1 MTAKNT
7 QNIAEIPIHGSTV
20 LRADIPATCK
30 WHVEDIYANE
40 EAWQAACA
48 KFKELLDV
56 LKQMQGKIT
65 TAQALYD
72 ALSLQDRLAQLIDKI
87 YAYARLQQDADN
99 TDQHLQAL
107 SGEAEGLVAA
117 FSNANSFIEPE
128 MLSLGKDKVEAMF
141 AEEPQ
146 LAEYKFYI
154 ENLLRLSEHVLS
166 ADKEAIFAQSHLATC
181 SAANAFRSLVSA
193 DMEFPSITDGE
204 GKPALVSE
212 GNYMLNMT
220 STDRILRKN
229 SFQGLMGTYHK
240 FRNTL
245 ATTLT
250 GSARTAYFFAS
261 VHNYKDTLESCLA
274 QDNIPTSLYDG
285 LIQTVHDNFA
295 PLHEYMQLKKDVL
308 GYDQLHPYDIYVPL
322 SNAGDSF
329 HCTFPEACAQVEA
342 ALAPLGE
349 DYVKTLHHGLTSGW
363 IDVYENKGKRSGAY
377 SWGVYGVHPY
387 VLLNYQTRYN
397 SISTIAHELGH
408 ALHSYYSSQNQTYVN
423 SEYTIF
429 CAEVASTTNENLLL
443 EYTLAHATDEQKIY
457 LLNQFLEQVR
467 TTVYRQVQF
476 AEFEKFIHS
485 EITAGR
491 TLQAEKLENYWL
503 ESNKAYYGPALTVDE
518 ELASE
523 WSRIPHLYTPFYVYK
538 YATGYSAATAF
549 ASAILNKEPQA
560 VEKYL
565 GFLKAGGSD
574 YSLNILKNA
583 GVDLTTPQPVT
594 VTLQKFAAKLKE
606 LKALLEK

>member
-1 MTAKNT
+1 MTEKNT
-7 QNIAEIPIHGSTV
+7 QIPAHGSNISRAEIP
-20 LRADIPATCK
+20 AACK
-30 WHVEDIYANE
+30 WHVQDIYADE
-40 EAWQAACA
+40 VAWQEACA
-48 KFKELLDV
+48 NFQKQLAV
-56 LKQMQGKIT
+56 LKTMQGQIT
-65 TAQALYD
+65 TAKALYD
-72 ALSLQDRLAQLIDKI
+72 ALHLQDVLAQLIDKI

-107 SGEAEGLVAA
+107 SGEAEGLAA
-117 FSNANSFIEPE
+117 EFSNANSFIEPE
-128 MLSLGKDKVEAMF
+128 MLALGKEKVQEMLAS
-141 AEEPQ
+141 EPF
-146 LAEYKFYI
+146 LKEYEFYI
-154 ENLLRLSEHVLS
+154 ANLLRLSDHVLS

-181 SAANAFRSLVSA
+181 SAANAFRALVSA

-204 GKPALVSE
+204 GKPAIVSE
-212 GNYMLNMT
+212 GNYILNM
-220 STDRILRKN
+220 SSSDRTLRKN

-250 GSARTAYFFAS
+250 GSARTALYYAK

-308 GYDQLHPYDIYVPL
+308 GYDELHPYDIYVPL
-322 SNAGDSF
+322 SKAADSF
-329 HCTFPEACAQVEA
+329 SCTFPEACAQVEA

-349 DYVKTLHHGLTSGW
+349 DYVATLHKGLTSGW

-377 SWGVYGVHPY
+377 SWGVYGVHPF
-387 VLLNYQTRYN
+387 VLLNYQKRYS
-397 SISTIAHELGH
+397 SISTIAHEMGH
-408 ALHSYYSSQNQTYVN
+408 ALHSYYSSQNQSYVN

-443 EYTLAHATDEQKIY
+443 EYTLAHAIDEQKIY

-476 AEFEKFIHS
+476 AEFEKFIHG

-491 TLQAEKLENYWL
+491 SLQAEKLENYWL
-503 ESNKAYYGPALTVDE
+503 QSNEQYYGPALTVDK

-523 WSRIPHLYTPFYVYK
+523 WSRIPHFYTPFYVYK

-549 ASAILNKEPQA
+549 ASTILSGQPGA

-583 GVDLTTPQPVT
+583 GVDLNTPQPVT

-606 LKALLEK
+606 LKALLGK

>member
-1 MTAKNT
+1 MTEKNT
-7 QNIAEIPIHGSTV
+7 QIPAHGSNISRAEIP
-20 LRADIPATCK
+20 AYCK
-30 WHVEDIYANE
+30 WQVQDIYSDEN
-40 EAWQAACA
+40 AWQKDCE
-48 KFKELLDV
+48 KFQKLLSELKD
-56 LKQMQGKIT
+56 MQGKIT
-65 TAQALYD
+65 TAKTLYEALH
-72 ALSLQDRLAQLIDKI
+72 LQDTLAQLIDKI

-99 TDQHLQAL
+99 TDQHMQAL
-107 SGEAEGLVAA
+107 SGEAEGLAA
-117 FSNANSFIEPE
+117 DFSNANSFIEPE
-128 MLSLGKDKVEAMF
+128 MLALGKEKVEEMIAS
-141 AEEPQ
+141 EPLLQ
-146 LAEYKFYI
+146 EYAFYI
-154 ENLLRLSEHVLS
+154 ANLLRLSDHVLS

-181 SAANAFRSLVSA
+181 SAANAFRALVSA
-193 DMEFPSITDGE
+193 DMEFPPITDGA
-204 GKPALVSE
+204 GKPAIVSE
-212 GNYMLNMT
+212 GNYILNM
-220 STDRILRKN
+220 SSPDRTLRKN

-250 GSARTAYFFAS
+250 GSARTALYFAK

-308 GYDQLHPYDIYVPL
+308 GYDELHPYDIYVPL
-322 SNAGDSF
+322 SKAADSF
-329 HCTFPEACAQVEA
+329 ACDFPEACAMVEA
-342 ALAPLGE
+342 ALKPLGE
-349 DYVKTLHHGLTSGW
+349 DYLATLHKGLTSGW

-377 SWGVYGVHPY
+377 SWGVYGVHPF
-387 VLLNYQTRYN
+387 VLLNYQKRYS
-397 SISTIAHELGH
+397 SISTIAHEMGH

-476 AEFEKFIHS
+476 AEFEKFIHG

-491 TLQAEKLENYWL
+491 SLQAEKLEDYWL
-503 ESNKAYYGPALTVDE
+503 ESNKKYYGPALAVDK

-523 WSRIPHLYTPFYVYK
+523 WSRIPHFYSPFYVYK

-549 ASAILNKEPQA
+549 ASSILSGTPGA

-574 YSLNILKNA
+574 YSLNILQKA
-583 GVDLTTPQPVT
+583 GVDLNTPQPVT
-594 VTLQKFAAKLKE
+594 VTLQKFAAKLQE
-606 LKALLEK
+606 LKTLLGK